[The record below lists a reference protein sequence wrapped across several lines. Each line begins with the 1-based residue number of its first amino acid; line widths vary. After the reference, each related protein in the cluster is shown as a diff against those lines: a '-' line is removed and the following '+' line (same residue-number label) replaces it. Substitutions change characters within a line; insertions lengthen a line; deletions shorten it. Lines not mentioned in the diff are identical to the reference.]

1 MKDVKSK
8 IILGLL
14 SMLVVFSL
22 SVQFQTIRDTTG
34 GELLSTQRSQA
45 MAIELRNLQEE
56 REQLTKELT
65 DLENRLQEYEQTDA
79 DENLIIQNLRRD
91 LQRYQLISG
100 HVSGQGPGVVITI
113 ESEEE
118 EGEFL
123 LYNYDILLSLAN
135 NLNAAGAEAIE
146 INGERYTALTE
157 IYYGSNAI
165 HVNDRPI
172 SPPFEIRAIGHGDT
186 LEAALNIRYGIIW
199 EIRQFTGINVEITK
213 EDNIFIERA
222 QNISEFEYAVPLA
235 EDEQ

>member
-1 MKDVKSK
+1 MKDLKSK
-8 IILGLL
+8 IILGVL
-14 SMLVVFSL
+14 SMVVVFTL
-22 SVQFQTIRDTTG
+22 SVQLQTIRDTTG

-45 MAIELRNLQEE
+45 LAIELRNLQEE
-56 REQLTKELT
+56 RDQLTNELT
-65 DLENRLQEYEQTDA
+65 DLENRLQEYEQSDV

-91 LQRYQLISG
+91 LLRYQLISG
-100 HVSGQGPGVVITI
+100 HVSGQGPGIIVTI
-113 ESEEE
+113 ESQGED
-118 EGEFL
+118 GEFL

-172 SPPFEIRAIGHGDT
+172 SPPFEIKAIGHPDT

-199 EIRQFTGINVEITK
+199 EIRQFSGVNVEITK
-213 EDNIFIERA
+213 QDKLLIERA
-222 QNISEFEYAVPLA
+222 QSIAEFEYAVPVM
-235 EDEQ
+235 EDEE

>member
-1 MKDVKSK
+1 MKDTKSK
-8 IILGLL
+8 IILGIL
-14 SMLVVFSL
+14 SMLVVFTL

-56 REQLTKELT
+56 RDQLTNELT

-79 DENLIIQNLRRD
+79 DENLVIQNLRRD

-100 HVSGQGPGVVITI
+100 YTSGQGPGITI
-113 ESEEE
+113 TIDSQGED
-118 EGEFL
+118 GEFL

-172 SPPFEIRAIGHGDT
+172 SPPFEIKAIGHAET

-199 EIRQFTGINVEITK
+199 EIRQFNNVQVEIIK
-213 EDNIFIERA
+213 EDNLFIERA
-222 QNISEFEYAVPLA
+222 QSMSEFEYAEPV
-235 EDEQ
+235 EETEE

>member
-1 MKDVKSK
+1 MKDTKSK
-8 IILGLL
+8 IILGVL
-14 SMLVVFSL
+14 SMVVVFTL

-45 MAIELRNLQEE
+45 MAVELSNLQEE
-56 REQLTKELT
+56 RDQLTKELT

-91 LQRYQLISG
+91 LQRYQLLSG
-100 HVSGQGPGVVITI
+100 HVSGQGPGIVITI
-113 ESEEE
+113 DNQEE

-123 LYNYDILLSLAN
+123 LYNYDILLSLVN

-165 HVNDRPI
+165 HVNERPI
-172 SPPFEIRAIGHGDT
+172 QPPFKIKAIGNGDT
-186 LEAALNIRYGIIW
+186 LEAALNIRYGVIW
-199 EIRQFTGINVEITK
+199 EIRQFSSIDVEITK
-213 EDNIFIERA
+213 EDNLFIERV
-222 QNISEFEYAVPLA
+222 QSIREFDHAVPFS
-235 EDEQ
+235 EGE

>member
-1 MKDVKSK
+1 MRDLKSK
-8 IILGLL
+8 VILGVL
-14 SMLVVFSL
+14 SMVVVFTL

-45 MAIELRNLQEE
+45 LAIELRNLQEE
-56 REQLTKELT
+56 RDQLTNELT

-100 HVSGQGPGVVITI
+100 HVSGQGPGIIITI
-113 ESEEE
+113 DSQGD
-118 EGEFL
+118 EGDFL
-123 LYNYDILLSLAN
+123 LYNYDILLALAN

-157 IYYGSNAI
+157 IYYGSNSI
-165 HVNDRPI
+165 HINDRPI
-172 SPPFEIRAIGHGDT
+172 NPPFEIKAVGHGDT

-199 EIRQFTGINVEITK
+199 EIRQFRGVNVEITK
-213 EDNIFIERA
+213 EDSIFIERA
-222 QNISEFEYAVPLA
+222 QDITEFKYAEPVT
-235 EDEQ
+235 ETN

>member
-1 MKDVKSK
+1 MKDLKSK
-8 IILGLL
+8 IILGVL
-14 SMLVVFSL
+14 SMVVVFTL

-45 MAIELRNLQEE
+45 LAIELRNLQET
-56 REQLTKELT
+56 RDQLTNELT

-100 HVSGQGPGVVITI
+100 HVSGQGPGIIVTI
-113 ESEEE
+113 ESQGED
-118 EGEFL
+118 GEFL
-123 LYNYDILLSLAN
+123 LYNYDILLALAN
-135 NLNAAGAEAIE
+135 NLNAAGAEAID

-165 HVNDRPI
+165 HINDRPI
-172 SPPFEIRAIGHGDT
+172 SPPYVIKAIGHADT

-199 EIRQFTGINVEITK
+199 EIRQFSGVTAEITK
-213 EDNIFIERA
+213 ENNLFIERA
-222 QNISEFEYAVPLA
+222 QSITEFEYAVPVT
-235 EDEQ
+235 ENE

>member
-1 MKDVKSK
+1 MKDLKSK
-8 IILGLL
+8 IVLGVL
-14 SMLVVFSL
+14 SMVVVFTL

-45 MAIELRNLQEE
+45 LAIELRNLQEE
-56 REQLTKELT
+56 RDYLTDELT
-65 DLENRLQEYEQTDA
+65 DLESRLQEYEQTDA
-79 DENLIIQNLRRD
+79 DENVIIQNLRRD
-91 LQRYQLISG
+91 LLRYQLLSG
-100 HVSGQGPGVVITI
+100 HVSGQGPGIVVTI
-113 ESEEE
+113 ESQQE

-165 HVNDRPI
+165 HINDRPI
-172 SPPFEIRAIGHGDT
+172 SPPFEIKAIGNSDT

-199 EIRQFTGINVEITK
+199 EISQFSGVTVDIVK
-213 EDNIFIERA
+213 EDRIFIERA
-222 QNISEFEYAVPLA
+222 QNTPIFEYAVPL
-235 EDEQ
+235 DEEE